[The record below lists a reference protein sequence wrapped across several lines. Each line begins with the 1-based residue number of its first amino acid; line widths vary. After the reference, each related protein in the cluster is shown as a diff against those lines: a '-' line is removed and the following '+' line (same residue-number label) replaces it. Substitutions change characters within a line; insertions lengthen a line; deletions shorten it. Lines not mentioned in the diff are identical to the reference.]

1 MAKLLKANGEH
12 VDYNDFTLEAMQA
25 AVGGYIQIVHSQF
38 EDICFVMDEDGK
50 FKGKEINIDATISA
64 RAHKA
69 IFENDVIVGD
79 VIICN
84 RNDID

>member
-25 AVGGYIQIVHSQF
+25 AVGGYIQIVHSQY
-38 EDICFVMDEDGK
+38 DDTCFVIDEEGK